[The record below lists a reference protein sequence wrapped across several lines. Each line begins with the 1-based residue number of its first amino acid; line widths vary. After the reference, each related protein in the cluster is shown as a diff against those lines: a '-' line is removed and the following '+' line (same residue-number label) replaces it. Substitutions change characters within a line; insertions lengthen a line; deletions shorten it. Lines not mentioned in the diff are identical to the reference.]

1 MNINLNLDLIPDLIV
16 DPDHREDVNLVL
28 EDTDQNLV
36 DVDPDVDGEMVRD
49 ATIDMLMPI
58 QIVEEMFDAIKI
70 LIGVL
75 ILNWSILNIM
85 V

>member
-49 ATIDMLMPI
+49 AIIDMSMPI
-58 QIVEEMFDAIKI
+58 QIVEEIFDAIKI

-75 ILNWSILNIM
+75 ILN
-85 V
+85 